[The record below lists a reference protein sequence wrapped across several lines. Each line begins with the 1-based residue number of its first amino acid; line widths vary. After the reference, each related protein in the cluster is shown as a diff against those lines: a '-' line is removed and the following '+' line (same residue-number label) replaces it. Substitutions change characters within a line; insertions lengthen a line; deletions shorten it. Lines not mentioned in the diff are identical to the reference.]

1 MRIFFPFLSQDL
13 GFSEVWDVKN
23 ELNIFDMNLL
33 SLDDHVTEIFEESS
47 SADCGGVVSSSDRRR
62 RKRRRRK
69 KTKVDLDK
77 KSDLKERKKK
87 TRVNLKKKNKNERK
101 ADLKDETKVNID
113 KRIHIT
119 SKHMKKKK
127 KTFDTSRW
135 KRKPRR
141 ITIETLQET
150 ALT

>member
-69 KTKVDLDK
+69 KT
-77 KSDLKERKKK
+77 SGTWAGRK
-87 TRVNLKKKNKNERK
+87 
-101 ADLKDETKVNID
+101 
-113 KRIHIT
+113 
-119 SKHMKKKK
+119 
-127 KTFDTSRW
+127 
-135 KRKPRR
+135 
-141 ITIETLQET
+141 
-150 ALT
+150 